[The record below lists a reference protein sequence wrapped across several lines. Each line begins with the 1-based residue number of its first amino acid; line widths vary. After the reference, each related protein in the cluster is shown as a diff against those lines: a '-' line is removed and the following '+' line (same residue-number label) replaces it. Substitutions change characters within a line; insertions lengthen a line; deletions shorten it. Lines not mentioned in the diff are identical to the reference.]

1 VEKGDFTSSGAA
13 KGASAGL
20 AIPIPQPRERNLA
33 LAFNS
38 KAEQLSSS
46 TSRLLDFS
54 TFSHTSMIQLKDK
67 GISTIYIILLVA
79 VVILALTAAVV
90 LVWHSHV
97 AAELSAN
104 ASIIPTE
111 EQKAYFPQIEITDA
125 HMSAAENFL
134 GASVTYLDAHVRNRG
149 TKTVRR
155 LDLELTFIDMLNQV
169 VLRERAQPVTRRSL
183 PLKPGE
189 SRAFRVS
196 FEHMPPDWNQAAPTM
211 TPVYLQ
217 F

>member
-1 VEKGDFTSSGAA
+1 MEESDFASSGAA
-13 KGASAGL
+13 KGASAKL
-20 AIPIPQPRERNLA
+20 VIPSEARNLA
-33 LAFNS
+33 LVFNS
-38 KAEQLSSS
+38 KVEQLSSS

-54 TFSHTSMIQLKDK
+54 TCSHTSMMQLKDK

-79 VVILALTAAVV
+79 VVMLALTAAVV

-111 EQKAYFPQIEITDA
+111 EQKAYFPQIEIADA

-134 GASVTYLDAHVRNRG
+134 GASTTYLDARVRNKG

-155 LDLELTFIDMLNQV
+155 LDLELTFVDMLNQV
-169 VLRERAQPVTRRSL
+169 VLRDRAQPVTPRTP

-189 SRAFRVS
+189 SRAFRVT
-196 FEHMPPDWNQAAPTM
+196 FEHMPADWNQAAPTM
-211 TPVYLQ
+211 IPVYVQ

>member
-1 VEKGDFTSSGAA
+1 MRF
-13 KGASAGL
+13 
-20 AIPIPQPRERNLA
+20 
-33 LAFNS
+33 
-38 KAEQLSSS
+38 
-46 TSRLLDFS
+46 
-54 TFSHTSMIQLKDK
+54 KDQ
-67 GISTIYIILLVA
+67 GISTVYIILVVA
-79 VVILALTAAVV
+79 VVMVALTAAVV

-97 AAELSAN
+97 AAELSAD

-134 GASVTYLDAHVRNRG
+134 GASMTYLDARVRNKG

-155 LDLELTFIDMLNQV
+155 LDLELTFVDMLNQV
-169 VLRERAQPVTRRSL
+169 VLRERAQPVMRRSP

-189 SRAFRVS
+189 SRAFRVT
-196 FEHMPPDWNQAAPTM
+196 FEHMPVDWNQAAPTM
-211 TPVYLQ
+211 NPAYLQ